1 MVKYKFISLEPDF
14 PNVLTD
20 ALNSQ
25 LEQIDGLA
33 KEVIGVLEDT
43 SRSPSNVLI
52 LIKVTT

>member
-20 ALNSQ
+20 ALNKQ